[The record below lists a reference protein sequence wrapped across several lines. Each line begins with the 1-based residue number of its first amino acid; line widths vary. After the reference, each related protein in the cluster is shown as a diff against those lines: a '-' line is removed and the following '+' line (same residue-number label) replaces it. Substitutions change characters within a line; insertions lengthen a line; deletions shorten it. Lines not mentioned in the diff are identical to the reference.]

1 VLGREGVVKP
11 VMTCALVER
20 LQTIGDPRRQSENLK
35 HPLVDIIIL
44 GFCGVLG
51 GCDDF
56 VEIAE
61 WAKVNEGFFRS
72 FLELPHG
79 IPAHDTFNRV
89 FAMLKPTTLQAVL
102 LPWLLERRG
111 LPGDWVHLDGKTLR
125 QTGRATPRLK
135 ALHMVSAW
143 AGQTG
148 LTLGQV
154 AVDAKS
160 NEITA
165 MPELLELLDLHD
177 KIVTTDA
184 MGCQKAIAEAIVAG
198 GGDYILAVKDNQPT
212 LHAEIQAAFAA
223 AETPPARSS
232 RLYTTEDHGH
242 GREEQRT
249 VQVLPTCGALS
260 AAQGAAWLGVLT
272 IVMVTRVVWCE
283 ATGVESLEVSYFL
296 SSLPPNARRIGSAI
310 RGHWSIE
317 NGLHWVLDVVFREDA
332 RRVYD
337 RTTAE
342 NVAFLNRL
350 ALSLLR
356 GDTGKSSLK
365 VKRKRAGWSMLYLMQ
380 LLGLPCT

>member
-1 VLGREGVVKP
+1 MA

-20 LQTIGDPRRQSENLK
+20 LETISDPRRQGENLK
-35 HPLVDIIIL
+35 HRLVDLIVL
-44 GFCGVLG
+44 GFCGVLA

-61 WAKVNEGFFRS
+61 WGKLHEGFFRP

-79 IPAHDTFNRV
+79 IPAHDTFTRV
-89 FAMLKPTTLQAVL
+89 FAMLQPTALQEVV

-125 QTGRATPRLK
+125 QTRRKTKDLK
-135 ALHMVSAW
+135 ALHVVSAW

-148 LTLGQV
+148 ITLGQI
-154 AVDAKS
+154 AVEAKS

-165 MPELLELLDLHD
+165 MPQLLALLDLRD
-177 KIVTTDA
+177 KVVTTDA
-184 MGCQKAIAEAIVAG
+184 MGCQKEIAQTIVAG

-212 LHAEIQAAFAA
+212 LHAEIQAAFAQA
-223 AETPPARSS
+223 APPPPSS
-232 RLYTTEDHGH
+232 RRGYSTTETGH
-242 GREEQRT
+242 GRHEHRT
-249 VQVLPTCGALS
+249 VRVLPARDQLS
-260 AAQGAAWLGVLT
+260 AAQSAAWLGVLT
-272 IVMVTRVVWCE
+272 VVMVTRVVWCQ
-283 ATGVESLEVSYFL
+283 ATGGGSTEVSYFL
-296 SSLPPNARRIGSAI
+296 SSLRPNARRIGSAI

-337 RTTAE
+337 RTAAE
-342 NVAFLNRL
+342 NVALLNRL

-356 GDTGKSSLK
+356 GDPSKSSMK
-365 VKRKRAGWSMLYLMQ
+365 VKRKRAGWSLPYLAQ
-380 LLGLPCT
+380 LLGFHST

>member
-1 VLGREGVVKP
+1 MA

-20 LQTIGDPRRQSENLK
+20 LETISDPRRHGENLK
-35 HPLVDIIIL
+35 HRLVDLIVL
-44 GFCGVLG
+44 GFCGVLA

-61 WAKVNEGFFRS
+61 WGKLHEGFFRP

-79 IPAHDTFNRV
+79 IPAHDTFTRV
-89 FAMLKPTTLQAVL
+89 FAMLQPTALQEVV

-125 QTGRATPRLK
+125 QTRRKTKDLK
-135 ALHMVSAW
+135 ALQVVSAW

-148 LTLGQV
+148 ITLGQI
-154 AVDAKS
+154 AVEAKS

-165 MPELLELLDLHD
+165 MPQLLALLDLRD
-177 KIVTTDA
+177 KVVTTDA
-184 MGCQKAIAEAIVAG
+184 MGCQKEIAQTIVAG

-212 LHAEIQAAFAA
+212 LHAEIQAAFAQA
-223 AETPPARSS
+223 APPPPSS
-232 RLYTTEDHGH
+232 RRGYSTTETGH
-242 GREEQRT
+242 GRHEHRT
-249 VQVLPTCGALS
+249 VRVLPARDQLS
-260 AAQGAAWLGVLT
+260 AAQSAAWLGVLT
-272 IVMVTRVVWCE
+272 VVMVTRVVWCQ
-283 ATGVESLEVSYFL
+283 ATGVGSTEVSYFL
-296 SSLPPNARRIGSAI
+296 SSLRPNARRIGSAI

-337 RTTAE
+337 RTAAE
-342 NVAFLNRL
+342 NVALLNRL

-356 GDTGKSSLK
+356 GDPSKSSMK
-365 VKRKRAGWSMLYLMQ
+365 VKRKRAGWSLPYLAQ
-380 LLGLPCT
+380 LLGFHST

>member
-1 VLGREGVVKP
+1 MPAL
-11 VMTCALVER
+11 TCALVEK
-20 LQTIGDPRRQSENLK
+20 LQTIPDPRRQCANLK
-35 HPLVDIIIL
+35 HPLVDIIIV

-51 GCDDF
+51 GCEDF

-61 WAKVNEGFFRS
+61 WAKGNEAFFRS

-89 FAMLKPTTLQAVL
+89 FALLKPTTLQEVL

-111 LPGDWVHLDGKTLR
+111 LPGDWIHLDGKTLR
-125 QTGRATPRLK
+125 HTGRTTPKLK
-135 ALHMVSAW
+135 ALHVVSAW

-165 MPELLELLDLHD
+165 MPQLLELLDLHD
-177 KIVTTDA
+177 KIVTIDA
-184 MGCQKAIAEAIVAG
+184 MGCQKDIAEAIVAG

-212 LHAEIQAAFAA
+212 LHAAMQAAFAA
-223 AETPPARSS
+223 APTPSVRSS
-232 RLYTTEDHGH
+232 RLYTTEDQGH

-249 VQVLPTCGALS
+249 VQVLPARGALS
-260 AAQGAAWLGVLT
+260 AAQLAMWLGVLS
-272 IVMVTRVVWCE
+272 IVLVTRVVWCE
-283 ATGVESLEVSYFL
+283 ATGEESIEVSYFL
-296 SSLPPNARRIGSAI
+296 SSLPPHARRLGSAI

-356 GDTGKSSLK
+356 GAPGKSSLK
-365 VKRKRAGWSMLYLMQ
+365 VKRKRAGWHLSYLAQ
-380 LLGLPCT
+380 LLGFSST

>member
-1 VLGREGVVKP
+1 MPAL
-11 VMTCALVER
+11 TCALVEK
-20 LQTIGDPRRQSENLK
+20 LQTIADPRRQCANLK

-51 GCDDF
+51 GCEDF

-61 WAKVNEGFFRS
+61 WAKVHEEAFRS

-89 FAMLKPTTLQAVL
+89 FALLKSATLQEVL

-111 LPGDWVHLDGKTLR
+111 LPGDWIHVDGKTLR
-125 QTGRATPRLK
+125 QTGRSSPKLK
-135 ALHMVSAW
+135 ALHVVSAW
-143 AGQTG
+143 AGRTG
-148 LTLGQV
+148 ITLGQV
-154 AVDAKS
+154 VVDAKS

-165 MPELLELLDLHD
+165 MPELLKLLDLHE

-184 MGCQKAIAEAIVAG
+184 MGCQKDIAQTIVAG

-212 LHAEIQAAFAA
+212 LHTEIQAAFATA
-223 AETPPARSS
+223 PTPPARSS
-232 RLYTTEDHGH
+232 RLYTTEEHGH

-249 VQVLPTCGALS
+249 VQVLPARGSLS
-260 AAQGAAWLGVLT
+260 AAQLAMGLGVLT
-272 IVMVTRVVWCE
+272 IVMVTRVAWCE
-283 ATGVESLEVSYFL
+283 ATGEESMEVSYFL
-296 SSLPPNARRIGSAI
+296 SSLPPQARRIGRAI

-350 ALSLLR
+350 AVSLLR

-365 VKRKRAGWSMLYLMQ
+365 VKRKRAGWSIPYLMQ
-380 LLGLPCT
+380 LLGFSNT

>member
-1 VLGREGVVKP
+1 MP
-11 VMTCALVER
+11 AMTCALVEK
-20 LQTIGDPRRQSENLK
+20 LQTIADPRRQNANLK
-35 HPLVDIIIL
+35 HPLVDIIIV

-61 WAKVNEGFFRS
+61 WAKVNEVFFRS
-72 FLELPHG
+72 FLELPPG

-89 FAMLKPTTLQAVL
+89 FALLKPTTLQEVL
-102 LPWLLERRG
+102 RPWRLERRG
-111 LPGDWVHLDGKTLR
+111 LPGDWIHLDGKTLR
-125 QTGRATPRLK
+125 HTGRSTPQVK
-135 ALHMVSAW
+135 ALPMVSAW

-165 MPELLELLDLHD
+165 MPGLLELLDLHD
-177 KIVTTDA
+177 KLVTTAA
-184 MGCQKAIAEAIVAG
+184 MGGQKAIAETVVAG
-198 GGDYILAVKDNQPT
+198 GGDSSLAVKDNQPT
-212 LHAEIQAAFAA
+212 LHAEMQAAFATA
-223 AETPPARSS
+223 APPPARSV
-232 RLYTTEDHGH
+232 RLYTTEDPGH

-249 VQVLPTCGALS
+249 VQVLPARGALS
-260 AAQGAAWLGVLT
+260 AAQCAAWLGVLT

-283 ATGVESLEVSYFL
+283 ATGMESREVSYFL

-317 NGLHWVLDVVFREDA
+317 NGLHWGFEVGFREDA
-332 RRVYD
+332 RRVYE

-342 NVAFLNRL
+342 NVAFLHRL
-350 ALSLLR
+350 AVSLLR
-356 GDTGKSSLK
+356 GDTGKSSMK
-365 VKRKRAGWSMLYLMQ
+365 VKRKRAGWSILYLMQ
-380 LLGLPCT
+380 LLGFPST

>member
-1 VLGREGVVKP
+1 MP
-11 VMTCALVER
+11 PMTCVLVER
-20 LQTIGDPRRQSENLK
+20 LQTIPDPRRQGENLK
-35 HPLVDIIIL
+35 HPLGDIIIL
-44 GFCGVLG
+44 GFCGVLA
-51 GCDDF
+51 GCEDF

-61 WAKVNEGFFRS
+61 WAKVHEGVFRS

-79 IPAHDTFNRV
+79 IPAHDTFTRV
-89 FAMLKPTTLQAVL
+89 FAMLKPATLQEVL

-111 LPGDWVHLDGKTLR
+111 LPGEWIHLDGKALR
-125 QTGRATPRLK
+125 RTRCEAKRLK
-135 ALHMVSAW
+135 ALHVVSAW

-154 AVDAKS
+154 AVDTKS

-165 MPELLELLDLHD
+165 MPQLLELLDLRD

-184 MGCQKAIAEAIVAG
+184 MGCQKEIAQTIVEG

-212 LHAEIQAAFAA
+212 LHAEIQAAFATA
-223 AETPPARSS
+223 VTPPARSS
-232 RLYTTEDHGH
+232 RLYTTEDQGH

-249 VQVLPTCGALS
+249 VQVLPARGHLS
-260 AAQGAAWLGVLT
+260 AAQLVAWLGVLS

-283 ATGVESLEVSYFL
+283 ATGMESLEVRYFL
-296 SSLPPNARRIGSAI
+296 SSLPPNARRIGAAI

-332 RRVYD
+332 RRLYD
-337 RTTAE
+337 RTAAE

-356 GDTGKSSLK
+356 GDTGKGSLK
-365 VKRKRAGWSMLYLMQ
+365 VKRKRAGWSLLYLLQ
-380 LLGLPCT
+380 LLGFHSA